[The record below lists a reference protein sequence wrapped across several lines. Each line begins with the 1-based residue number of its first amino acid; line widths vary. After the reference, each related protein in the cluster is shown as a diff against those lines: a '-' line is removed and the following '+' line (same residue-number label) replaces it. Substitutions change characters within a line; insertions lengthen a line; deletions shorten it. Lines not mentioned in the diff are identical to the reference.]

1 MQLGQDLI
9 NLGAVQIKNIPHFK
23 AAREEALLTL
33 AECLLSDETA
43 TAVSMNDGSRRVS
56 TGSASRHGM
65 SMAME
70 SPCGQPASRLRAS
83 SDAAV
88 RQLMLALDTT
98 ARLHASPDNAKA
110 NGETLL
116 DNKYTSF
123 SQLFSYGEHLEHLH
137 AYSTTATAQDTPLYA
152 ATVDGGQTT
161 VPVHTDSGLF
171 IAMTRGLY
179 VQSDGHSPSSPQPSN
194 GLYVRLPTGTMVQ
207 AVAEEDALII
217 MAGEGAAVW
226 LTPKLGRPL
235 RAVPHALVTPVSAD
249 GTTRAWY
256 GKMYLPPSDAM
267 AAAWGG
273 LSYEQ
278 YSEHTARRPS
288 VSSDSLPAA
297 CEETGVMCWQQCY
310 YGDDLPPCGLEAECV
325 DPAVDGSEMCMSEQ
339 GMSACHLV
347 CPNTNST
354 DDFCYG
360 AGTSMFMTG
369 FVSVATEDKGTTAC
383 VNLFFDSW
391 TLDSKAKYVV
401 GCLGIFFLAIFFEYM
416 KVLKRQLMALRVVK
430 RAPEYARDILTVLF
444 YGGQLTISYFLMLAA
459 MTYSTELFCAMISGL
474 TVGYAL

>member
-1 MQLGQDLI
+1 MLHRVLLGLSLLGSGCAASERYNAAPSYTLPSVDYNDLVVLDDSTSMQLGQDLI

-152 ATVDGGQTT
+152 ATVDGGETT

-217 MAGEGAAVW
+217 MAGEGAAAW

-297 CEETGVMCWQQCY
+297 CEETVS
-310 YGDDLPPCGLEAECV
+310 V
-325 DPAVDGSEMCMSEQ
+325 
-339 GMSACHLV
+339 
-347 CPNTNST
+347 T
-354 DDFCYG
+354 
-360 AGTSMFMTG
+360 AGTHRAGADTSSAVLTYGQEKPM
-369 FVSVATEDKGTTAC
+369 VSVHSA
-383 VNLFFDSW
+383 V
-391 TLDSKAKYVV
+391 
-401 GCLGIFFLAIFFEYM
+401 
-416 KVLKRQLMALRVVK
+416 
-430 RAPEYARDILTVLF
+430 
-444 YGGQLTISYFLMLAA
+444 
-459 MTYSTELFCAMISGL
+459 
-474 TVGYAL
+474 